1 MEEKISA
8 SEKKKNDWMNNS
20 WRPMMGWM
28 YMVVCITDFVL
39 FPVLW
44 SLIQITHAGKVDMQ
58 WVPMTL
64 GGAGL
69 FHIAMATVLGLAVY
83 GRTQEKLTGTMGNN
97 PLG

>member
-1 MEEKISA
+1 MEEKIST
-8 SEKKKNDWMNNS
+8 SEKKKNDWMNNQ

-28 YMVVCITDFVL
+28 YMVVCITDFVI

-44 SLIQITHAGKVDMQ
+44 SIIQVTHSGKVDMQ

-64 GGAGL
+64 GGGGL
-69 FHIAMATVLGLAVY
+69 FHLAMAAVLGLAVY
-83 GRTQEKLTGTMGNN
+83 GRTQEKITGTMGNN